1 VKLLVH
7 VQSALKRHLLK
18 LAHQSQNVA
27 DHVHLVHHAVK
38 LQQAK
43 QHRL

>member
-1 VKLLVH
+1 LVH

-18 LAHQSQNVA
+18 RAHQSQNVA

-38 LQQAK
+38 SQQHK
-43 QHRL
+43 LHQHQQQ